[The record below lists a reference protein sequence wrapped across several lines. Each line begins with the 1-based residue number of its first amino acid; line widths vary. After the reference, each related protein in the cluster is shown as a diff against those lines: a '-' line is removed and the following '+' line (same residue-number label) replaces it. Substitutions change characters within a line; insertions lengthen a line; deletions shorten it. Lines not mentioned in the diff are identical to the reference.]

1 VRFWRHIP
9 LFCAALVLFAI
20 QCRAQCVA
28 VPHTQAES
36 APECPLHKSKAPVE
50 SKCSHAP
57 QWDSDD
63 SRQFVADVPA
73 QVPYFAILSETL
85 TLTAASPA
93 GKPFA
98 RVVFTLR
105 L

>member
-1 VRFWRHIP
+1 MRFWRHIP
-9 LFCAALVLFAI
+9 IFCAVLIFLAV

-28 VPHTQAES
+28 IPHAVEHQ

-57 QWDSDD
+57 QWDLDD
-63 SRQFVADVPA
+63 ARQIIADLPEAVLQISLTESLQSYVEQSPKA
-73 QVPYFAILSETL
+73 AFRPQVPF
-85 TLTAASPA
+85 
-93 GKPFA
+93 F
-98 RVVFTLR
+98 LR

>member
-9 LFCAALVLFAI
+9 LFCAVLILFAV
-20 QCRAQCVA
+20 QCRATCVVIPHA
-28 VPHTQAES
+28 VEKQ

-57 QWDSDD
+57 QWDLDD
-63 SRQFVADVPA
+63 SRQLVADLPEA
-73 QVPYFAILSETL
+73 TLAISLTETL
-85 TLTAASPA
+85 LAFVEQKPNTAFA
-93 GKPFA
+93 A
-98 RVVFTLR
+98 RVPFSLR